1 MLTPDGPALVEVGAR
16 LNGAMRLDFDDL
28 VLDLSMA
35 DATALAY
42 ARPAEFAQRY
52 GGRVYRRRREA
63 AVRFT
68 RTRLDGVVESVDE
81 AVADEIRA
89 LPTVAVLDV
98 RLRPGQRRCRSA
110 GPAGTLTGCPRR

>member
-1 MLTPDGPALVEVGAR
+1 MAIPPATSCRRPSPGWESEDRHRSGAAHTEVMLTPDGPALVEVGAR

-81 AVADEIRA
+81 AVADEIR
-89 LPTVAVLDV
+89 
-98 RLRPGQRRCRSA
+98 
-110 GPAGTLTGCPRR
+110 